1 MANNEIN
8 LAIILLKPIVYE
20 HDAQQHSRFS
30 ATLREA
36 NRKGKKMTQ
45 IRGFVRPTR
54 RPGELGVH
62 SLDSFNLVVPDMEAA
77 KAFYGEFGLDL
88 QARGNHFNVH
98 TQGHW
103 HRWGT
108 ITEGSRKR
116 LSHLSFGIFEDDFDR
131 FKDRL
136 GHVGIQQLDAPKGF
150 ESNGL
155 WFHNPDGLLL
165 EVRVAEKSSPN
176 EKSTFAMTSAPP
188 GSQGSPNRSQAPR
201 TSPRRLAHIL
211 IFTADVPA
219 SISFYERALGL
230 RLSDRSGDGIAFM
243 HGIHGS
249 DHHLIALAKAQ
260 GPGLHHL
267 SWDVGT
273 INDIGL
279 GAIHMADKGLTVGWG
294 LGRHML
300 GSNYFHYVRDPWGSY
315 AEYSADI
322 DYIPVNCDW
331 RAEDHPPHDS
341 FYLWGPVP
349 PEDFAV
355 NHEVAG

>member
-1 MANNEIN
+1 
-8 LAIILLKPIVYE
+8 
-20 HDAQQHSRFS
+20 
-30 ATLREA
+30 
-36 NRKGKKMTQ
+36 MTQ

-116 LSHLSFGIFEDDFDR
+116 LSHLSFGVFENDFDR

-136 GHVGIQQLDAPKGF
+136 SPWAFNNSTPRKDSSQTGSGF
-150 ESNGL
+150 TIRTACCSRCAWRRNL
-155 WFHNPDGLLL
+155 HRTRNQPLRWLRLLRA
-165 EVRVAEKSSPN
+165 VN
-176 EKSTFAMTSAPP
+176 
-188 GSQGSPNRSQAPR
+188 PNRSQAPR
-201 TSPRRLAHIL
+201 ISPRRLAHIL

-219 SISFYERALGL
+219 SISFYERVLGL
-230 RLSDRSGDGIAFM
+230 QLSDRSGDGIAFM
-243 HGIHGS
+243 HGVHGS

-279 GAIHMADKGLTVGWG
+279 GAMHMADKGFTVGWG
-294 LGRHML
+294 LGRHVL

-331 RAEDHPPHDS
+331 RAEDHPPH
-341 FYLWGPVP
+341 
-349 PEDFAV
+349 
-355 NHEVAG
+355 VAPS